1 MQVAV
6 TETFA
11 ADFPDIYQ
19 RIHTMW
25 ESIRGEHTK
34 GDELSL
40 VSIVLREVSAFD
52 KYQGTDLLSRFRE
65 NCLEQRGNFEVI
77 ADKRLPVADLTSDI
91 LIAQSAEGYF
101 FYFGVVQISTEYCYT
116 FSGDCNI
123 KDREFYEPLFDGIWQ
138 SLEYFGNPAKEL
150 AKQKA
155 AIDALFRKNEPAK
168 KEEKEKKPLPFSVP
182 ANGKEL
188 WELNGYQFHFL
199 PDTSL
204 YVSDNDGALYIKL
217 EGEMQDYNNE
227 KHGHLLNDYNEG
239 KVYLQFYFKGV
250 YNNGVPT
257 GIYKFKDERDDTYRS
272 YLWKGGFQYSFNFNG
287 EVTLRDGWLN
297 INGYFGNYLLKVVK
311 KLSLEDIQWDKY
323 RFTSLEE
330 LDTAPVDIVHHIQLT
345 DPYPALLHEK
355 LHPFTQVRTFAIHFS
370 PDNRSAADLKEFPKP
385 LKRYKF
391 LKQLNLSGISAVDT
405 LPQWIG
411 DLKELEHLS
420 VSESQIEGI
429 HPYVFQLPKL
439 KFCYLG
445 NNRLQSLAPSLPDT
459 LEFLLLEN
467 NQLTSLPASLAELK
481 NLKSLNISRNPLQKL
496 PAGLENIESLD
507 LELEKKLTLLDY
519 SYKGADG
526 KGTVPYDNTL
536 FFAHNDKELLQGL
549 ETAISDQNLQSYQK
563 GLIQLARKSVAIA
576 TAGEDHYEQ
585 KGNSRFGG
593 LPDLPAGTSYPSFTS
608 YDGSSK
614 GLQFIS
620 QLNCAD
626 VAHLQDYL
634 PRTGILYF
642 FIRDQDDFEPLVMYY
657 DGDMSLL
664 QSASELDIT
673 EDHIFDDRGI
683 YTPYKATFDKYPGI
697 PFFYNIGNYLKDSF
711 PELEALEDMYDETE
725 ALKEALYPSVKPVHS
740 INSYVF
746 KQHDTPETEAVNA
759 FKGKPEDWMVLLRVG
774 SDSNTGF
781 SFWDAGEI
789 YFVIHKSDL
798 AQKNFSKVFCGLESS

>member
-1 MQVAV
+1 MQVAI

-25 ESIRGEHTK
+25 ESIRGEHIK
-34 GDELSL
+34 DDELSL
-40 VSIVLREVSAFD
+40 VSIALREVSTYD

-65 NCLEQRGNFEVI
+65 DCLEQRGAFEVI
-77 ADKRLPVADLTSDI
+77 ADKRLPVADLISDI
-91 LIAQSAEGYF
+91 LMAQSVEGYF
-101 FYFGVVQISTEYCYT
+101 FYFGIVQISAEYCYT

-150 AKQKA
+150 AKQQA
-155 AIDALFRKNEPAK
+155 AIDALSTKNNPAK
-168 KEEKEKKPLPFSVP
+168 KEKKEEALPFSVP
-182 ANGKEL
+182 ADGKEL
-188 WELNGYQFHFL
+188 WELDGNQFRFL
-199 PDTSL
+199 PGSSL
-204 YVSDNDGALYIKL
+204 YVSDTDGNLYIKL
-217 EGEMQDYNNE
+217 EGEMPDYNDTR
-227 KHGHLLNDYNEG
+227 HGHILNNYENG
-239 KVYLQFYFKGV
+239 KVYLQFNFKGV

-257 GIYKFKDERDDTYRS
+257 GVYKFKDERDNTHRS

-287 EVTLRDGWLN
+287 EVTLKDGWLN
-297 INGYFGNYLLKVVK
+297 INGHFGDYLLRVVK
-311 KLSLEDIQWDKY
+311 KLRLEDIQWDKY

-330 LDTAPVDIVHHIQLT
+330 LDTASAVIVHHIQLT
-345 DPYPALLHEK
+345 DPYPAQLHEQ
-355 LHPFTQVRTFAIHFS
+355 LYPFTEVRTFAIHFS
-370 PDNRSAADLKEFPKP
+370 PGNKSAADMKELPKP
-385 LKRYKF
+385 LKRYKS
-391 LKQLNLSGISAVDT
+391 LRQLNLSGIVAVDT

-420 VSESQIEGI
+420 LSESQIEGI
-429 HPYVFQLPKL
+429 HPYIFQLPKL

-445 NNRLQSLAPSLPDT
+445 NNRLQSLAPALPDT

-467 NQLTSLPASLAELK
+467 NQLTSLPASLAKLK
-481 NLKSLNISRNPLQKL
+481 HLKSLNISRNPLQKL
-496 PAGLENIESLD
+496 PPGLENIEHLE
-507 LELEKKLTLLDY
+507 LELEKKLSMMDY

-526 KGTVPYDNTL
+526 KGTISYDDTL
-536 FFAHNDKELLQGL
+536 FFAHNDKELQQGL
-549 ETAISDQNLQSYQK
+549 ETVIADQNLQLYRQ
-563 GLIQLARKSVAIA
+563 GLTELARKSVAIV
-576 TAGEDHYEQ
+576 TTDEDHYEQ

-664 QSASELDIT
+664 QSARALDIT
-673 EDHIFDDRGI
+673 EDYIFDDRGI

-697 PFFYNIGNYLKDSF
+697 PFFYNIQDYIKDSF
-711 PELEALEDMYDETE
+711 PELKDLEDMDDETE
-725 ALKEALYPSVKPVHS
+725 ALKNALNPAITPVHS

-746 KQHDTPETEAVNA
+746 KQHDTPEIEAANA

-798 AQKNFSKVFCGLESS
+798 AQRNFSKVFCGLESS